1 MKNYLLLFTIIFI
14 GIYSQAQ
21 KNQLNN
27 KALNSRSDTFD
38 ILNYQINL
46 DLTNDGNQ
54 LIKGNC
60 VVTFT
65 PKINGVGLIDLDLQ
79 GLNIDSITSAGNLL
93 AFSYNDTLI
102 KITLPAIL
110 NTTDTSSIIVYYYG
124 SPQMD
129 PSGWGGFYFS
139 TGYTYNLGVGF
150 DDNPHNYGRVWF
162 PCFDNFVEKSTYE
175 FNIITGG
182 GKRAHCNGELISE
195 NVILGDTIIR
205 KWAMNEEIPTYLAC
219 VTAANYK
226 TVHQN
231 FNGLNGLIPVELV
244 GVATDTSNMKNSF
257 VNLNGAFNAY
267 EESYGPYLWN
277 KIGFSLVPFSSGAME
292 HATNI
297 AYPRAT
303 ANGTLAYETL
313 MAHEFSH
320 HWWGDLV
327 TCETAED
334 MWINEGMA
342 VYSEHLFLEKI
353 YDYATSLAE
362 IKTNHKNVLQFT
374 HLNEGGFRAIS
385 GIPHE
390 YTYGE
395 HVYQK
400 GASVAHNMR
409 AYLGDSLFFVGLKSI
424 TTNYQFKNINSYQFR
439 DELTSSTGIDMTNFF
454 NDWVFAPGFSHF
466 DIDSIQMV
474 PNGSDYDIT
483 IYTQQKLRGATNF
496 HTGTPLEVSFYD
508 NNWNKHKDTIV
519 VSGQYSVNSVTI
531 PFNPTVT
538 ILNEDNRLN
547 QARTD
552 NQVVVKNNMTNTN
565 FLLSLVNSVT
575 VTNVV
580 DSALLQ
586 FEHHWVTPDSI
597 KNNTHNY
604 RISTSRYWSLDGI
617 IPPNF
622 SASLRLIF
630 DGRASSGYL
639 DVDLVPVNG
648 DSIILLYRKSPK
660 FDWEEYPYY
669 TKTTISQTLAY
680 GWVTLDSLLLGEYTF
695 ANSADGLGI
704 NEKIAT
710 PNTNFNIYPN
720 PSDSFLW
727 VEEVSSSINSNSKI
741 EIFDL
746 TGKLVHEENLL
757 MKKTKINTADWNS
770 GTYIVTISDVHNLLY
785 SSKFIVK

>member
-1 MKNYLLLFTIIFI
+1 MKKYLLLLSIIFI
-14 GIYSQAQ
+14 GIQSQAQ
-21 KNQLNN
+21 KNLSNN

-93 AFSYNDTLI
+93 AFTYNDTLI
-102 KITLPAIL
+102 HITLPSIL
-110 NTTDTSSIIVYYYG
+110 TTTDTSFLTVYYYG

-150 DDNPHNYGRVWF
+150 DDNPHNYGRIWF

-182 GKRAHCNGELISE
+182 GKKAHCNGALISE
-195 NVILGDTIIR
+195 NVISGDTIVR
-205 KWAMNEEIPTYLAC
+205 KWVLNEEIPTYLAC
-219 VTAANYK
+219 VAAANYK
-226 TVHQN
+226 TVHQS
-231 FNGLNGLIPVELV
+231 FNGLNGSIPVELV
-244 GVATDTSNMKNSF
+244 GVATDTNNMKNSF
-257 VNLNGAFNAY
+257 INLNGAFNAY
-267 EESYGPYLWN
+267 EEGYGPYLWN
-277 KIGFSLVPFSSGAME
+277 KVGFSLVPFSSGAME

-342 VYSEHLFLEKI
+342 VYSEHLFLEKV
-353 YDYATSLAE
+353 YNYATSLAE
-362 IKTNHKNVLQFT
+362 IKTNHKSVLQFT
-374 HLNEGGFRAIS
+374 HLHEGGYRAIS

-424 TTNYQFKNINSYQFR
+424 TNNYQFKNINSYQFR

-454 NDWVFAPGFSHF
+454 NDWVLAPGFSHF
-466 DIDSIQMV
+466 DIDSVQIV
-474 PNGSDYDIT
+474 PNGPDFDVT
-483 IYTQQKLRGATNF
+483 IFTQQKLRGATNF

-519 VSGQYSVNSVTI
+519 VSGQYSVSSVTI

-552 NQVVVKNNMTNTN
+552 NQLIVKNNMTNTN
-565 FLLSLVNSVT
+565 LLLSLVNSLT
-575 VTNVV
+575 VTSIS

-586 FEHHWVTPDSI
+586 FEHHWVAPDSI
-597 KNNTHNY
+597 KNNSNNY

-617 IPPNF
+617 IPSNF
-622 SASLRLIF
+622 SSSLRFIF

-648 DSIILLYRKSPK
+648 DSIILLYRANPK

-704 NEKIAT
+704 NENLT
-710 PNTNFNIYPN
+710 NNNNFNIYPN
-720 PSDSFLW
+720 PSNSFLW
-727 VEEVSSSINSNSKI
+727 VEEINSNNINSKI

-746 TGKLVHEENLL
+746 TGRLVYQEN
-757 MKKTKINTADWNS
+757 MIKKKIKINTNNWES
-770 GTYIVTISDVHNLLY
+770 GTYIITISDVHNLLY
-785 SSKFIVK
+785 SSKFIVN